1 MRLTLTRVIML
12 MLLRSAQCVNK
23 QCFLVFSP
31 FILHFMMIIICPI
44 VFTSHSA
51 APEWPKLAPS
61 SPLHIYYV
69 KESSL
74 LIKIDAGCP
83 LMKSS

>member
-51 APEWPKLAPS
+51 AP
-61 SPLHIYYV
+61 
-69 KESSL
+69 
-74 LIKIDAGCP
+74 
-83 LMKSS
+83 